1 MNEFSPHDPCA
12 APDPPAQMRQW
23 YRSATTGQLGWKV
36 TRGKNLYIKLDRPG
50 QDIEQLWREG
60 DWIAEKERRPLTK
73 WQIAKVAFEADRE
86 LCRVLGLVAASKR
99 EWHSMK
105 EELRQDWMRQ
115 GPPGTKAEAVMRQA
129 LYDTIMDHLEPHC
142 LE

>member
-1 MNEFSPHDPCA
+1 MTSFSPHDPSA
-12 APDPPAQMRQW
+12 TKDPPAQMREW
-23 YRSATTGQLGWKV
+23 YRSATSGQRGWKV
-36 TRGKNLYIKLDRPG
+36 LRGKNVYIKIDRPE

-73 WQIAKVAFEADRE
+73 WQIAKVSFEADRE

-99 EWHSMK
+99 EWHSLK
-105 EELRQDWMRQ
+105 EEIRQDWMRE
-115 GPPGTKAEAVMRQA
+115 GPAGSTAEATMRQA
-129 LYDTIMDHLEPHC
+129 LYDTIMDHLEPYC